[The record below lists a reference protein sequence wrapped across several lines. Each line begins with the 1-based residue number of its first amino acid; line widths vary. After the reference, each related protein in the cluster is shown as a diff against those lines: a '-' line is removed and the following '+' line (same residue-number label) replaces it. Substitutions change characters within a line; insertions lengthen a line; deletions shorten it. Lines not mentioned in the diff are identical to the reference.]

1 MATSEKKIVRKRI
14 DKNAFIDAWTFASK
28 NKESQTDIAKKL
40 GCTPGA
46 VSGMATRLR
55 ESGINLPKLTVTR
68 GPKKANVEALN
79 DQIKEFYSK

>member
-1 MATSEKKIVRKRI
+1 MTTSEKKIVRKRI
-14 DKNAFIDAWTFASK
+14 DKTAFLEAWAFAAK
-28 NKESQTDIAKKL
+28 NNESQTDIAKKL

-55 ESGINLPKLTVTR
+55 EAGEKLAKLTTTR

-79 DQIKEFYSK
+79 EQIEEFYSK